1 MFCIR
6 AIPVY
11 RESSQFDNDNYV
23 YISFSSIMYGQISNL
38 SYQSVGRRSKYR
50 DARICAEMR
59 RTLKASKLRE
69 CENINLFRHFIILY
83 GCYSIAL

>member
-11 RESSQFDNDNYV
+11 TESSQFDNDNYV

-50 DARICAEMR
+50 DARRCAEP
-59 RTLKASKLRE
+59 
-69 CENINLFRHFIILY
+69 
-83 GCYSIAL
+83 